1 MILSGESILQNTYR
15 SADIIKITSSTFQ
28 WNLLLQVFP
37 NLFDLEMC
45 FSFDGFIIPHG
56 PNIVNTIFKN
66 ISFDEQNIFCL
77 YKERFLA
84 FLLVVSD

>member
-1 MILSGESILQNTYR
+1 MILSGESVLQNTYR

-66 ISFDEQNIFCL
+66 I
-77 YKERFLA
+77 Y
-84 FLLVVSD
+84 FLLIIQ